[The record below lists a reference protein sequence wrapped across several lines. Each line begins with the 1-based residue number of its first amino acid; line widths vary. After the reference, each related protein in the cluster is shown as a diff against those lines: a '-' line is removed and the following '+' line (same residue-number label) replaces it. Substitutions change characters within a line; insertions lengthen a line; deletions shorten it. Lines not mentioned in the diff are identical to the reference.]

1 MYPDSFPGL
10 GRGLDFLLILF
21 LHQGKKRRQPNPQLM
36 FIYQDLKRIDYAEA
50 LAIQTAAFDE
60 LLALKERGET
70 GTSRLF
76 FCEHNPVLTLGKHG
90 LDANLLVSEDVLRRR
105 GVAFFHT
112 NRGGDITYHG
122 PGQITGYPVFDLE
135 PLHLGLRAYIEALEE
150 TIIRF
155 LARFD
160 LHAERMA
167 GATGVWL
174 DVGKTRA
181 RKICAIGVRSR
192 RFVTMHGFA
201 LNISTDLSYFS
212 LIHPCG
218 FVDKGVTS
226 LAKELAPFES
236 PNMETSKQLL
246 REDFRS
252 IFGS

>member
-1 MYPDSFPGL
+1 
-10 GRGLDFLLILF
+10 
-21 LHQGKKRRQPNPQLM
+21 M

-90 LDANLLVSEDVLRRR
+90 LDTNLLVSEDVLRRR
-105 GVAFFHT
+105 GVAFYHT

-150 TIIRF
+150 TVIRF

-167 GATGVWL
+167 GATGSPWVSQPAL
-174 DVGKTRA
+174 RSTRKPFIVLY
-181 RKICAIGVRSR
+181 RQK
-192 RFVTMHGFA
+192 M
-201 LNISTDLSYFS
+201 S
-212 LIHPCG
+212 LIVRAMTWWMPG
-218 FVDKGVTS
+218 MP
-226 LAKELAPFES
+226 LAEGGPS
-236 PNMETSKQLL
+236 
-246 REDFRS
+246 
-252 IFGS
+252 